1 MKEIDT
7 LVKDLTDLREM
18 IKELEAQK
26 KAVESILKEAT
37 ASGPI
42 TLKDGKTVETVST
55 TREIVDTKKVKEIG
69 FFDDL
74 KKIIHV
80 KTLVIKK

>member
-1 MKEIDT
+1 MYEKEVQE
-7 LVKDLTDLREM
+7 LEAVKSAL
-18 IKELEAQK
+18 KELEAQK

-37 ASGPI
+37 ANGP
-42 TLKDGKTVETVST
+42 LVLADGRTVETVST